1 MRNFKLKWGLAIK
14 TAAIVAVIVAARVLI
29 QALDLDVI
37 AVGTM
42 VSALVTGA
50 VFTVAIIFAGTLTDY
65 KESERIPGELT
76 TAIFSLY
83 KDAKLASMGHD
94 NKATDLQLH
103 IKELLRTINSNFS
116 QLQAGGTWKSS
127 AVNSSIDKIDDD
139 IIHLAEKGVAP
150 VLLARIRNEL
160 SNINRMSNRIDVIAE
175 TSFIPAAY
183 AIAEVA
189 ILFVLAVTSF
199 VEMAHYYEG
208 IAFLG
213 SISFL
218 LIGLMLLIKDM
229 DNPFEGYAS
238 VDLSLLNSLEQ
249 RLEDKK

>member
-1 MRNFKLKWGLAIK
+1 MRNFKVKWGLAIK

-65 KESERIPGELT
+65 KESEKIPGELT
-76 TAIFSLY
+76 SSIMSLY
-83 KDAKLASMGHD
+83 KDAKLACLGQEKIAAEIQS
-94 NKATDLQLH
+94 H

-116 QLQAGGTWKSS
+116 QLQAGRTWKSTAINS
-127 AVNSSIDKIDDD
+127 AIDKVDED
-139 IIHLAEKGVAP
+139 ITHLAEKGVAP
-150 VLLARIRNEL
+150 VLLARLRTEL
-160 SNINRMSNRIDVIAE
+160 TNINKMSNRIDVIAE

-189 ILFVLAVTSF
+189 IIFVLAVSSF
-199 VEMAHYYEG
+199 VEMEHYYEG
-208 IAFLG
+208 VAFLG

-218 LIGLMLLIKDM
+218 LIGLMLLIRDM
-229 DNPFEGYAS
+229 DNPFEGYAR
-238 VDLSLLNSLEQ
+238 VDLSLLDSLEQ
-249 RLEDKK
+249 RLEGKT

>member
-1 MRNFKLKWGLAIK
+1 MRKLKLKWGLAIK

-65 KESERIPGELT
+65 KESEKIPGELT
-76 TAIFSLY
+76 TAILGVY
-83 KDAKLASMGHD
+83 KDAKLASMGHND
-94 NKATDLQLH
+94 KATDLQNH
-103 IKELLRTINSNFS
+103 VKELLCTINSNFS
-116 QLQAGGTWKSS
+116 QLQAGETWKSG
-127 AVNSSIDKIDDD
+127 AVNLVIDKIDDD
-139 IIHLAEKGVAP
+139 VIHLAEKGVAP

-160 SNINRMSNRIDVIAE
+160 GNINKMSNRIDVIAE

-183 AIAEVA
+183 AIAELA
-189 ILFVLAVTSF
+189 IVFVLAVTSF
-199 VEMAHYYEG
+199 VEMDHYYEG
-208 IAFLG
+208 IAFQG

-229 DNPFEGYAS
+229 DNPFEGFAC
-238 VDLSLLNSLEQ
+238 VDLSLLESLEQ